1 MYTKVLTFFVLIV
14 TKHTQGQD
22 VTCEFPC
29 ELRGRTLSIIDGTDT
44 TVGVWT
50 FTNDGVTS
58 SYTVTSGSNSTDL
71 LTCYQRIERFLIFR
85 VNNDNEFLC
94 YLFDYTPGMTPIS
107 FTFGIGDKR
116 STNDVCTFCDPQGSF
131 KPFLAKESG
140 QTPTGPDNL
149 PCGTVSYCSDEYQC
163 GANDTLPEGCP
174 PTTIATTTETS
185 TEPTTEST
193 TEAIT
198 QPTKRCHKRRKHH

>member
-1 MYTKVLTFFVLIV
+1 M
-14 TKHTQGQD
+14 
-22 VTCEFPC
+22 
-29 ELRGRTLSIIDGTDT
+29 
-44 TVGVWT
+44 VGVWQ

-58 SYTVTSGSNSTDL
+58 SYILTSGASSTDV

-85 VNNDNEFLC
+85 VNNEDQFVC
-94 YLFDYTPGMTPIS
+94 YIFDYTSGMIPIS
-107 FTFGIGDKR
+107 FTFGIGDKLPT
-116 STNDVCTFCDPQGSF
+116 SDVCTVCDPQGGF
-131 KPFLAKESG
+131 IPFLAKESG
-140 QTPTGPDNL
+140 QTPTGPAEL

-174 PTTIATTTETS
+174 PTTIATTTEPSTEPTTEPSTEPTTEPS

-198 QPTKRCHKRRKHH
+198 QPKKRCHKRRHHH